1 MMRGATIKRQSIIG
15 AIFISVLLGGLP
27 AATWAFSGP
36 FAALV
41 TVEPGVQID
50 VDVRLPATGTP
61 PAAGWPVIFFAH
73 GSGGDKTSFSQLAGE
88 YADDGYVTLSYTNRA
103 EEDRSPQ
110 VFASD
115 IVALKAW
122 LLNDFEAEL
131 GVTAPTN
138 SDKYGMT
145 GNSLGGYTTWS
156 GILLSNAFATAVPYN
171 FAYHHFV
178 DYLESQG
185 SIARVRAQLLIPLV
199 GGEYPAAAV
208 DAAIEAAFNP
218 IIANFPNVTIPVQNH
233 VAMLDSLWLGTH
245 ALTDYLQLT
254 SASGRMI
261 YIGTGGHGTARN
273 DEAYRGELR
282 SDWFDHYLKGVANG
296 IDTTDAIQI
305 SLLGTNEKVSYPSWP
320 PAGQISSSLYLGEG
334 GRLNTLTPSASSA
347 FDSYINDP
355 GLLTWATLP
364 NFNAAT
370 FRSQMNRDV
379 LTYETLVLQE
389 DALIVGE
396 PSATLYVEGTASRYQ
411 VNVHLFDVSP
421 AGEPILLAV
430 GTATT
435 DASPVELTIPLSVT
449 GRRVP
454 AGHSIRL
461 EITNRDD
468 QDIDSTNGHTPELD
482 QLRYMP
488 FVEYSENRVFF
499 DAVRPSSITIPLI
512 DAAAL
517 SFSVHEVPAI
527 GGIGSLTLGLLMLGL
542 SVISLAK
549 NRLKK

>member
-1 MMRGATIKRQSIIG
+1 MMRGATIKKQSIIG

-36 FAALV
+36 FASLV

>member
-468 QDIDSTNGHTPELD
+468 QDIDPTNGHTPELD